1 MELEIIK
8 LIKVQIMKRLILA
21 MEMHILQIIKHTALM
36 LLIVM
41 QIKLQNNQAN
51 IVNYIHT

>member
-8 LIKVQIMKRLILA
+8 LIKVQIMKRLNLA
-21 MEMHILQIIKHTALM
+21 MEMHNLQIIKHTALM